1 MDLSSL
7 NFPFGEN
14 ICWYPSHSHQQL
26 PQNGLSDWLLSR
38 ESLTQKLKQCCQQFE
53 VIVLGEQWITPNPAE
68 WHGPEQ
74 KLWLREVLLQLDGT
88 PWVFART
95 LMSPQLL
102 AEQQQLE
109 QLGQR
114 PLGEL
119 LFSGERFTAGE
130 IEICHITPPSAMS
143 ELASALKQT
152 ASTPVWGRRRHFSC
166 QQLPLIVAEVFL
178 PAAEQAI
185 TASATAV

>member
-1 MDLSSL
+1 MVLSSL
-7 NFPFGEN
+7 TFPFGEN
-14 ICWYPSHSHQQL
+14 ICWYSANGANEL
-26 PQNGLSDWLLSR
+26 PQNALADWLLSR

-53 VIVLGEQWITPNPAE
+53 VIVLGEQWITANPLE

-95 LMSPQLL
+95 LMSPDLL
-102 AEQQQLE
+102 KQQQQLE

-119 LFSGERFTAGE
+119 LFSGELFTAGE
-130 IEICHITPPSAMS
+130 IDICHITPPSAMS

-152 ASTPVWGRRRHFSC
+152 APTPLWGRRRHFSC

-185 TASATAV
+185 TQQR

>member
-7 NFPFGEN
+7 TFPFGDD
-14 ICWYPSHSHQQL
+14 IRWFTAQAPQIL
-26 PQNGLSDWLLSR
+26 PAQPLKDWLFS
-38 ESLTQKLKQCCQQFE
+38 EGSLTQKLKLCCDQFE
-53 VIVLGEQWITPNPAE
+53 VIVLGEQWIAADPRE

-74 KLWLREVLLQLDGT
+74 QLWLREVLLQLDGT

-102 AEQQQLE
+102 QQQQQLE

-119 LFSGERFTAGE
+119 LFSDLNFIAGD
-130 IEICHITPPSAMS
+130 IDICHIEAPSS
-143 ELASALKQT
+143 IHTLAHALKQT
-152 ASTPVWGRRRHFSC
+152 ASAPLWGRRRHFSY

-178 PAAEQAI
+178 PAAEAAI
-185 TASATAV
+185 KRT